1 MAKPPLN
8 KDVKEV
14 IKEIS
19 KAPFGKASKP
29 DKSRPMLTI
38 AETLEAKEAQTKT
51 APVTIKK
58 PAAELTAKEKDKAIK
73 QIAKE
78 RGISYNQAK
87 EALRIE
93 LSRAPNP
100 IIKQQPLQYKNTEK
114 VSGGNE
120 GKGTP
125 TGDAKDIKM
134 RSIADFA
141 IVELEDTKRQSLG
154 GMSNIIDKSK
164 SSSETTLRE
173 VGPVTKDAD
182 LRGKTIVLAR
192 NGKLANKPLRPETIE
207 QITKAV
213 RAGAKFVVGDMPGVD
228 SKFVKLLNELKADY
242 TVYHTGDK
250 PRFAQ
255 EEVVISRK
263 PTSIKQPTVTLPKG
277 IPFRSEIE
285 DVAPRAVTYKGKVIY
300 LTPGQIKAMGL
311 KPDILSSTSL
321 KGLTV
326 GALPEDTY
334 LTKSEQSFLTEEKM
348 KAASKA
354 ADEARYRDFLGIES
368 RASRDAQAAVEAER
382 LRAEAAKDWSNQA
395 RAAATNPEVRSPA
408 EALGKATP
416 DSAKAEAY
424 AERLFQKAYKEL
436 SPKER
441 KDIKIIIEEE
451 NRRAQ
456 KVTRSVVGAQMDKDK
471 VVRQG
476 TTGYYVKE
484 DGTPA
489 RARVTGP
496 VPRIPIPPSQLGG
509 LNALG
514 FIGMAASAFFNYKL
528 MAQQEQQRLQE
539 EAMN

>member
-1 MAKPPLN
+1 MATPPLN

-29 DKSRPMLTI
+29 DKSRPMLTL
-38 AETLEAKEAQTKT
+38 AETEKTKEAAKKVS
-51 APVTIKK
+51 PVTVKK
-58 PAAELTAKEKDKAIK
+58 KGAKLTAKEKDKAIK

-87 EALRIE
+87 EVLRTE

-100 IIKQQPLQYKNTEK
+100 TIKQQPLQYKNTEK
-114 VSGGNE
+114 VFGGNE

-125 TGDAKDIKM
+125 IGDAKDIKM
-134 RSIADFA
+134 RSVANFA
-141 IVELEDTKRQSLG
+141 IVELENTKRQSLG

-173 VGPVTKDAD
+173 VGPVPKDAD

-192 NGKLANKPLRPETIE
+192 NGKLVNKSLRSETID
-207 QITKAV
+207 QITKAAK
-213 RAGAKFVVGDMPGVD
+213 AGARFVVGDMPGVD
-228 SKFVKLLNELKADY
+228 SKFVKLLNELKANY

-263 PTSIKQPTVTLPKG
+263 PTSIKQPTVILPKG

-285 DVAPRAVTYKGKVIY
+285 DVAPRAVSYKGKTIY
-300 LTPGQIKAMGL
+300 LTPGQIKAMRLVADYPESTFVGGEV
-311 KPDILSSTSL
+311 KSKTQYERITGISPLSREIKDVES
-321 KGLTV
+321 V
-326 GALPEDTY
+326 
-334 LTKSEQSFLTEEKM
+334 
-348 KAASKA
+348 KA
-354 ADEARYRDFLGIES
+354 ET
-368 RASRDAQAAVEAER
+368 R

-395 RAAATNPEVRSPA
+395 RAAATNPEVRNPA

-416 DSAKAEAY
+416 DSAKAESY

-436 SPKER
+436 LPNER
-441 KDIKIIIEEE
+441 KSIKIIIEEE
-451 NRRAQ
+451 NRKAQ
-456 KVTRSVVGAQMDKDK
+456 KVTRSTVGAQMDEQK
-471 VVRQG
+471 VVRPG
-476 TTGYYVKE
+476 VKRYRYK
-484 DGTPA
+484 GSTP
-489 RARVTGP
+489 P
-496 VPRIPIPPSQLGG
+496 IVPKIPIPKIIGPLGY
-509 LNALG
+509 
-514 FIGMAASAFFNYKL
+514 IGMAAEMFFSYKL
-528 MAQQEQQRLQE
+528 MAQQEQERLQQ

>member
-1 MAKPPLN
+1 MATPPLN

-29 DKSRPMLTI
+29 DKSRPMLTL
-38 AETLEAKEAQTKT
+38 AETEKTKEAAKKVS
-51 APVTIKK
+51 PVTVKK
-58 PAAELTAKEKDKAIK
+58 KAAKLTAKEKDKAIK

-87 EALRIE
+87 EALRTE

-125 TGDAKDIKM
+125 IGDAKDIKM
-134 RSIADFA
+134 RSVANFA
-141 IVELEDTKRQSLG
+141 IVELENTQRQSLG

-173 VGPVTKDAD
+173 VGPVPKDAD

-192 NGKLANKPLRPETIE
+192 NGKLVNKPLRPETID

-213 RAGAKFVVGDMPGVD
+213 KAGARFVVGDMPGVD
-228 SKFVKLLNELKADY
+228 SKFVKLLNDLKANY

-263 PTSIKQPTVTLPKG
+263 PTSIKQPTVILPKG

-285 DVAPRAVTYKGKVIY
+285 DVAPRAVSYKGKTIY
-300 LTPGQIKAMGL
+300 LTPGQIIAMGL
-311 KPDILSSTSL
+311 KPDILPSTSL

-334 LTKSEQSFLTEEKM
+334 LTKGEQSFLTQEKM
-348 KAASKA
+348 KTASNAAT
-354 ADEARYRDFLGIES
+354 EARYRDFLGVEP
-368 RASRDAQAAVEAER
+368 RAARDAQETLNAER
-382 LRAEAAKDWSNQA
+382 LRSEAAKDWSNQA
-395 RAAATNPEVRSPA
+395 RAAATNPEVRNPA

-451 NRRAQ
+451 NRKAQ
-456 KVTRSVVGAQMDKDK
+456 KVTRSTVGAKMDEQK
-471 VVRQG
+471 VVRPG
-476 TTGYYVKE
+476 VKRYRYK
-484 DGTPA
+484 GSTP
-489 RARVTGP
+489 P
-496 VPRIPIPPSQLGG
+496 IVPKMPIPKIIGPLGY
-509 LNALG
+509 
-514 FIGMAASAFFNYKL
+514 IGMAAEMFFSYKL
-528 MAQQEQQRLQE
+528 MLQQDAERRQQ

>member
-1 MAKPPLN
+1 MATPPLN

-19 KAPFGKASKP
+19 KAPFGRASKP
-29 DKSRPMLTI
+29 DKSRPMLTV
-38 AETLEAKEAQTKT
+38 AETLETKEAQTKA

-87 EALRIE
+87 EALRKE
-93 LSRAPNP
+93 LAVAP
-100 IIKQQPLQYKNTEK
+100 KA
-114 VSGGNE
+114 
-120 GKGTP
+120 TP
-125 TGDAKDIKM
+125 
-134 RSIADFA
+134 
-141 IVELEDTKRQSLG
+141 V
-154 GMSNIIDKSK
+154 
-164 SSSETTLRE
+164 
-173 VGPVTKDAD
+173 
-182 LRGKTIVLAR
+182 
-192 NGKLANKPLRPETIE
+192 
-207 QITKAV
+207 
-213 RAGAKFVVGDMPGVD
+213 
-228 SKFVKLLNELKADY
+228 
-242 TVYHTGDK
+242 
-250 PRFAQ
+250 
-255 EEVVISRK
+255 
-263 PTSIKQPTVTLPKG
+263 KQPTVTLPKG
-277 IPFRSEIE
+277 IPFRSEVE

-300 LTPGQIKAMGL
+300 LTPGQITAMGL

-326 GALPEDTY
+326 GALPEETY
-334 LTKSEQSFLTEEKM
+334 LTKGEQSFLTQEKM
-348 KAASKA
+348 KAASDA
-354 ADEARYRDFLGIES
+354 ATEARYRDFLGVES
-368 RASRDAQAAVEAER
+368 RAARDAQEALEAER
-382 LRAEAAKDWSNQA
+382 LRSEAAKDWSNQA
-395 RAAATNPEVRSPA
+395 RAAATNPEVRNPA

-436 SPKER
+436 SPNER
-441 KDIKIIIEEE
+441 KSIKIIIKEEAS
-451 NRRAQ
+451 RAQ

-489 RARVTGP
+489 RARITGS
-496 VPRIPIPPSQLGG
+496 VPRIPLPPSQLGG

-514 FIGMAASAFFNYKL
+514 FIGMAAGAFFNYKL
-528 MAQQEQQRLQE
+528 MLQQDAQRRQQ

>member
-1 MAKPPLN
+1 MATPPLN
-8 KDVKEV
+8 KDLTEV

-19 KAPFGKASKP
+19 KAPFGRPSSKSGPKLKKGGFPP
-29 DKSRPMLTI
+29 DV
-38 AETLEAKEAQTKT
+38 EQKELQERLQ
-51 APVTIKK
+51 VRIKK
-58 PAAELTAKEKDKAIK
+58 EGVKLTPAEKDKAIK

-87 EALRIE
+87 EALRTE

-125 TGDAKDIKM
+125 IGDAKDIKM
-134 RSIADFA
+134 RSVADFA

-192 NGKLANKPLRPETIE
+192 NGKLANKPLRPETID

-213 RAGAKFVVGDMPGVD
+213 KAGARFVVGDMPGVD
-228 SKFVKLLNELKADY
+228 SKFVKLLNELKANY

-277 IPFRSEIE
+277 IPFRSEVE

-300 LTPGQIKAMGL
+300 LTPGQITAMGL

-334 LTKSEQSFLTEEKM
+334 LTKGEQSFLTQEKM
-348 KAASKA
+348 KVASDAAT
-354 ADEARYRDFLGIES
+354 ETRYRDFLGVES
-368 RASRDAQAAVEAER
+368 RAARDAQATLDADR

-416 DSAKAEAY
+416 DSAKAESY

-456 KVTRSVVGAQMDKDK
+456 KVTRSTVGAQMDEQK
-471 VVRQG
+471 VVRPG
-476 TTGYYVKE
+476 VKKYRYS
-484 DGTPA
+484 PKP
-489 RARVTGP
+489 GP
-496 VPRIPIPPSQLGG
+496 VLRIPLPPSQLGG

-514 FIGMAASAFFNYKL
+514 FIGMAAGAFFNYKL
-528 MAQQEQQRLQE
+528 MLQQDAQRRQQ